1 MLTCPICK
9 QQFKKIDSQHLK
21 KHSLTKDQYLE
32 LYPDGPLGA
41 SAETKLKLGQAVK
54 SRSPMSDETK
64 AKISEKLKNE
74 PPVRTD
80 AQRRASSKNAL
91 VAGQS
96 NIGRKRNV
104 TEQNKRNLSAAL
116 QAYYA
121 ENERPPYKD
130 SARYSN
136 QLEHLTE
143 LGAERKSENWD
154 KITEEVPRL
163 ISSWAKDC
171 NVFID
176 EQKIKVSAT
185 CCKCNGVVTRH
196 LQTFKKHSW
205 GPTICHTCHPPLN
218 GTSEAE
224 ERINEFLI
232 ANGIHFQRHCK
243 GILPGG
249 LELDFYDGVRKIAIE
264 YHGLYWH
271 SGAMD
276 YPKGKHRLK
285 YELCRDR
292 GIHLIQIF
300 EDEWLQKQDI
310 VKSRLLSLLGS
321 GITLAYAR
329 QCIIESI
336 PFKEASAFLNDYHLQ
351 GSGAGTKF
359 NFALK
364 KDGNVVAVMTFQQK
378 RAAMNQKKEDGAV
391 ELVRFASSGRIPGA
405 FSKLLKHVCK
415 VMNIQKVYSWA
426 DLRWANPF
434 KNVYLANGFA
444 VYAESSVGYSYTD
457 LTSRVHRL
465 SRRKPAGTVMTEE
478 QWNKELGFYQI
489 FDAGTI
495 NFVCQVS

>member
-21 KHSLTKDQYLE
+21 KHSLTKEEYLQ

-41 SAETKLKLGQAVK
+41 SAETKLKLGKAVK

-64 AKISEKLKNE
+64 TKISETLKNN
-74 PPVRTD
+74 PIDRTE
-80 AQRRASSKNAL
+80 AQRKASSKNAL
-91 VAGQS
+91 IAGQS

-116 QAYYA
+116 KAYYA
-121 ENERPPYKD
+121 ENKRPSYKGSERYT
-130 SARYSN
+130 N
-136 QLEHLTE
+136 QLGHLIE
-143 LGAERKSENWD
+143 LGAKRKSENWD
-154 KITEEVPRL
+154 KIVEEIPIL
-163 ISSWAKDC
+163 ISSWARDVS
-171 NVFID
+171 VFID
-176 EQKIKVSAT
+176 EQKIKVSST
-185 CCKCNGVVTRH
+185 CCGCNGNVTRH

-205 GPTICHTCHPPLN
+205 GPTICHTCYPPLN

-224 ERINEFLI
+224 EHINEFLI

-249 LELDFYDGVRKIAIE
+249 LELDFYDDVRKVAIE

-310 VKSRLLSLLGS
+310 VKSRLLSLLGV
-321 GITLAYAR
+321 GTTLAYAR
-329 QCIIESI
+329 ECAIEQISY
-336 PFKEASAFLNDYHLQ
+336 KEAAAFLNDNHLQ
-351 GSGAGTKF
+351 GAGVGTKF
-359 NFALK
+359 NFALT
-364 KDGNVVAVMTFQQK
+364 KDGVMVAVMTFQQK
-378 RAAMNQKKEDGAV
+378 RVTMNQKKEDGAV

-405 FSKLLKHVCK
+405 FSKLLKHARK
-415 VMNIQKVYSWA
+415 VMNVSKIYSWA
-426 DLRWANPF
+426 DLRWANPS
-434 KNVYLANGFA
+434 KNVYLANGFT
-444 VYAESSVGYSYTD
+444 VHAESSVGYSYTD
-457 LTSRVHRL
+457 LVSRFHRL
-465 SRRKPAGTVMTEE
+465 GRRKPTGEVLSEE
-478 QWNKELGFYQI
+478 QWNKELGYYQI
-489 FDAGTI
+489 FDVGTI
-495 NFVCQVS
+495 NYVYVA